1 VAAFWD
7 DGWLSELSG
16 DGVSSESENFPW
28 GRVGRRA
35 DTCPADPAAE
45 SISLKQSLSR
55 VAPFIARN
63 PLLLAAPIG
72 VVLAFAIYFVSRSR
86 GYFPDEGS
94 FCTVAQGL
102 LHGRLPYRDLFN
114 EKPPLQYFWTAAVM
128 AISRPA
134 LAGARL
140 ASTLALAFVLSC
152 ILHGPARRISQPA
165 QLAVWAILTPLVAMD
180 MFAFNNTAESSLAV
194 LFGLSALLLRKAA
207 LGEAP
212 AGKSAAALGFLSGLS
227 IGFRQSAI
235 VPALLLMFPPNKNF
249 LRSAYCGG
257 LAAGLL
263 CWLVPLF
270 MLGIGR
276 DFFHSTIGFHLNN
289 PSAMSYLRG
298 PSIVDIGAG
307 LLWILCLGWLAS
319 LRANSRGL
327 PWLLLWL
334 VALGCSAFFRMDA
347 FRLWPSTAA
356 ALVMIAHEVPARNTL
371 TRIASVATALAAL
384 LLLIGF
390 HPGRSGAQLQ
400 LSNAI
405 ARATRPEDRVWVGPF
420 NPVAY
425 CLAQRQPASRYYFI
439 LPWTAKT
446 EVRQRIIAD
455 IAVTRPRLIV
465 LNERDEFDISKTLPE
480 VVAIVSRRYHP
491 IRTFGGAVFYE
502 RNGF

>member
-1 VAAFWD
+1 LRQ
-7 DGWLSELSG
+7 WLS
-16 DGVSSESENFPW
+16 
-28 GRVGRRA
+28 RA
-35 DTCPADPAAE
+35 
-45 SISLKQSLSR
+45 
-55 VAPFIARN
+55 APFIARA
-63 PLLLAAPIG
+63 PLLLAAPVG
-72 VVLAFAIYFVSRSR
+72 AVLAFAIYFVSRSR

-128 AISRPA
+128 AISQPA

-140 ASTLALAFVLSC
+140 ASTLALAVVLSF
-152 ILHGPARRISQPA
+152 ILRGPAKQIGQPA
-165 QLAVWAILTPLVAMD
+165 QLAVWAILAPLVAMD

-212 AGKSAAALGFLSGLS
+212 AGKSAAALGFLSGLA

-249 LRSAYCGG
+249 SKTAYCGG

-263 CWLVPLF
+263 CWLAPLF

-276 DFFHSTIGFHLNN
+276 DFFHSTVSFHLNN
-289 PSAMSYLRG
+289 SSAMSYLRG
-298 PSIVDIGAG
+298 PAIVDMAAG
-307 LLWILCLGWLAS
+307 LLWILCLGWVARV
-319 LRANSRGL
+319 RANSRGL

-356 ALVMIAHEVPARNTL
+356 ALVLIAHEVPARNAPSRL
-371 TRIASVATALAAL
+371 APVATALTAL
-384 LLLIGF
+384 LLLINF
-390 HPGRSGAQLQ
+390 HPGKSGAQLQ
-400 LSNAI
+400 LSSAI
-405 ARATRPEDRVWVGPF
+405 ARATRPEDRIWVGPF
-420 NPVAY
+420 NPLAY
-425 CLAQRQPASRYYFI
+425 CLAERQPASRYYFI

-455 IAVTRPRLIV
+455 IAGTQPRLIV
-465 LNERDEFDISKTLPE
+465 LNERDEFDISQTLPE
-480 VVAIVSRRYHP
+480 LFAIVSQRYHP
-491 IRTFGGAVFYE
+491 IRTYGDTVFYE
-502 RNGF
+502 RNGL

>member
-1 VAAFWD
+1 MAAFS
-7 DGWLSELSG
+7 DGGQLSELSG
-16 DGVSSESENFPW
+16 DGVSSESEEFHR
-28 GRVGRRA
+28 GRLSR
-35 DTCPADPAAE
+35 PADPRHTDPAAQPTF
-45 SISLKQSLSR
+45 LRQWLSR
-55 VAPFIARN
+55 AAPFIARN
-63 PLLLAAPIG
+63 PLLVAAPVG
-72 VVLAFAIYFVSRSR
+72 AVLAFAIYFVSRSR

-128 AISRPA
+128 AISQPA

-140 ASTLALAFVLSC
+140 ASTLALAVVMAC
-152 ILHGPARRISQPA
+152 ILRGPAKQIGQPA
-165 QLAVWAILTPLVAMD
+165 QLAGWAILAPLVAMD

-194 LFGLSALLLRKAA
+194 LFGLSALLLRKSA

-212 AGKSAAALGFLSGLS
+212 AGKSAAALGFLSGLT

-249 LRSAYCGG
+249 SKTAYCGG

-263 CWLVPLF
+263 CWLGPLF

-276 DFFHSTIGFHLNN
+276 DFFHSTVSFHLSN
-289 PSAMSYLRG
+289 PAAMSYLRG
-298 PSIVDIGAG
+298 PAPVDMGGG
-307 LLWILCLGWLAS
+307 LLWFLCLGWLAR
-319 LRANSRGL
+319 LRANSKGL

-334 VALGCSAFFRMDA
+334 AAIGSSAFFRMDT

-356 ALVMIAHEVPARNTL
+356 ALVLIAHEVPAKNAL
-371 TRIASVATALAAL
+371 ARIAPVATALVAM
-384 LLLIGF
+384 LLLISF
-390 HPGRSGAQLQ
+390 HPRKLGAELQ
-400 LSNAI
+400 LSSAI

-420 NPVAY
+420 DPVAY
-425 CLAQRQPASRYYFI
+425 CLAERQPASRYYFI

-455 IAVTRPRLIV
+455 IAGTQPRLVV
-465 LNERDEFDISKTLPE
+465 LNERDEFDIWQTLPGLF
-480 VVAIVSRRYHP
+480 AIISQRYHP
-491 IRTFGGAVFYE
+491 IRTYGDTVFYE
-502 RNGF
+502 RNGL